1 VYNLFLDI
9 AIYVDVYEQTKH
21 DIFID
26 RVFII
31 MTVLTGA
38 VVVTI
43 VTAGAAAPVIGA
55 AATAGGT
62 TGAALTVAG
71 TATGAA
77 VAGTTGA
84 AAGVGAGVGAIA
96 GAVTGGT
103 AGSAVVG
110 TVVGSA
116 ASAGVSSLGSGA
128 AAVAVGSGPIGW
140 LVLGADVAT
149 FDCWKPV
156 LRDTSTEPSSGKL
169 LQEVIGDWRVKKI
182 TVVEQRNKLPQLTL
196 TNIWDDH
203 FAIEYLTLP
212 YSTDI
217 WAHAVPIIKQN

>member
-1 VYNLFLDI
+1 MAL
-9 AIYVDVYEQTKH
+9 
-21 DIFID
+21 
-26 RVFII
+26 
-31 MTVLTGA
+31 
-38 VVVTI
+38 TI
-43 VTAGAAAPVIGA
+43 VTAGAAAPAIGA

-62 TGAALTVAG
+62 TGAALTVVG

-103 AGSAVVG
+103 AGSAAIG

-140 LVLGADVAT
+140 LVLGAADLAT
-149 FDCWKPV
+149 FDCWKAV
-156 LRDTSTEPSSGKL
+156 LHDTSIDPSSGKL
-169 LQEVIGDWRVKKI
+169 LRDVIGDSRVKKI
-182 TVVEQRNKLPQLTL
+182 TIVEKRHQLPKLTL
-196 TNIWDDH
+196 TNIWDDQ

-212 YSTDI
+212 NSTDI
-217 WAHAVPIIKQN
+217 WAHAVQIVNQHH

>member
-1 VYNLFLDI
+1 MAL
-9 AIYVDVYEQTKH
+9 
-21 DIFID
+21 
-26 RVFII
+26 
-31 MTVLTGA
+31 
-38 VVVTI
+38 TI
-43 VTAGAAAPVIGA
+43 VTAGAAAPAIGA

-71 TATGAA
+71 TAAGAT

-103 AGSAVVG
+103 AGSAAVG

-140 LVLGADVAT
+140 LILGADIAT

-156 LRDTSTEPSSGKL
+156 LRDTSIDPSGGKRL
-169 LQEVIGDWRVKKI
+169 KDVIGDSRVKKI
-182 TVVEQRNKLPQLTL
+182 TVVEQRHHLPKLTL
-196 TNIWDDH
+196 TNIWDEQ
-203 FAIEYLTLP
+203 FVIEYLTLP
-212 YSTDI
+212 NSTDI
-217 WAHAVPIIKQN
+217 WAHAVQISDQH